1 MKINHIRNFCI
12 IAHIDHGKSTLA
24 DRMLEHT
31 QTISKKNMQSQVLD
45 NMDLERERGI
55 TIKSHPIQMEYKHQ
69 DGITYIFNLIDT
81 PGHVDF
87 TYEVSRSLAA
97 CEGALLLVDAAQG
110 VEAQTVSNTYL
121 ALDADLEIIPVI
133 NKIDMPAADV
143 ESTIEQFIDLLG
155 CDSEDILKI
164 SAKND
169 IAIQSVFDAVVNKI
183 PPPSESRAKGVRALI
198 FDSTFDQFRGVIPYI
213 RVFDGMIKK
222 GMTGQYFADSTIKHE
237 ISEVGVLK
245 MNKVPVDKLE
255 AGDVGY
261 IITNLKD
268 VRKIKVG
275 DTLTL
280 KEEKADEALSGYQ
293 PIKPMVFAGVY
304 PVDTKDYEDLRVS
317 LEKLILNDSALT
329 YEPNTSAALG
339 FGFRCGFLGPLHLEI
354 VQERLEREFNMNLIT
369 TSPNVQ
375 YKVLLKTD
383 DYLTVDNPS
392 DMPISSDINNV
403 NEPYINAEI
412 ITPSEYIGGIMKLCI
427 NKRGIYKST
436 NYLTT
441 SKVQLLFEMPLGEVI
456 FEFFEKLK
464 SVSRGYASFDYE
476 LTDFRTGNLQKLDIR
491 IADEVVDA
499 LSIIVHQDHAYNQ
512 GSILC
517 KKLKEIIHRQ
527 MFEIKIQASIGSK
540 IIARE
545 TVKALR
551 KNVTAKCYGGDI
563 SRKRKLLE
571 KQKKGKKRMKQVG
584 NVEIPQE
591 AFLAVLK
598 IDQD

>member
-1 MKINHIRNFCI
+1 
-12 IAHIDHGKSTLA
+12 
-24 DRMLEHT
+24 
-31 QTISKKNMQSQVLD
+31 
-45 NMDLERERGI
+45 
-55 TIKSHPIQMEYKHQ
+55 
-69 DGITYIFNLIDT
+69 
-81 PGHVDF
+81 
-87 TYEVSRSLAA
+87 
-97 CEGALLLVDAAQG
+97 
-110 VEAQTVSNTYL
+110 
-121 ALDADLEIIPVI
+121 
-133 NKIDMPAADV
+133 
-143 ESTIEQFIDLLG
+143 
-155 CDSEDILKI
+155 
-164 SAKND
+164 
-169 IAIQSVFDAVVNKI
+169 
-183 PPPSESRAKGVRALI
+183 
-198 FDSTFDQFRGVIPYI
+198 
-213 RVFDGMIKK
+213 
-222 GMTGQYFADSTIKHE
+222 
-237 ISEVGVLK
+237 
-245 MNKVPVDKLE
+245 
-255 AGDVGY
+255 
-261 IITNLKD
+261 
-268 VRKIKVG
+268 
-275 DTLTL
+275 
-280 KEEKADEALSGYQ
+280 
-293 PIKPMVFAGVY
+293 
-304 PVDTKDYEDLRVS
+304 
-317 LEKLILNDSALT
+317 
-329 YEPNTSAALG
+329 
-339 FGFRCGFLGPLHLEI
+339 
-354 VQERLEREFNMNLIT
+354 MNLIT

-383 DYLTVDNPS
+383 DYITVDNPS
-392 DMPISSDINNV
+392 DMPISGDIDNV

-476 LTDFRTGNLQKLDIR
+476 LIDFRTGNLQKLDIR

-499 LSIIVHQDHAYNQ
+499 LSLIVHQDHAYNQ
-512 GSILC
+512 GSTLC